1 MPNSKK
7 FSSNILL
14 IIESTKIKQNKTVL
28 KNLMLQVT
36 NWEELINL
44 SFAHGVFPFLYK
56 TLKLYTNLIPQEINK
71 TLRLQ
76 YMNIVKKNMLMTSEL
91 IKIMALLEENK
102 IQVLSLKGPVLSKMA
117 YGDVLSRQYA
127 DLDIIVN
134 EEQLYEAVTL
144 LVKNN
149 YTHTNAI
156 SLLKNRHYL
165 RVDNDFSFFTK
176 SSVHIELHWK
186 LFREKIGQNKT
197 FQDYFKDAETVD
209 INAYTLKTLS
219 KEMLLTYL
227 CIHGSKHVWE
237 RIEWINDI
245 YRLLNKHHVSW
256 EKVLL
261 ICKEMQVQ
269 RSLYLG
275 LSLCSYFY
283 KINIPEYITD
293 NVKTKHIQ
301 MLQNEVFYFLKND
314 LVNNKNYLIYKQVNY
329 FQSKL
334 LQTKRQKLEHFI
346 FTYFSVTKNDFLAY
360 PLPSYLSWCYYI
372 IKPFRIILKIIF
384 KGK

>member
-1 MPNSKK
+1 LPNSKK